1 MLYTLIPLH
10 SRSSRQVICQETRD
24 SQWSEQ
30 PWSSSIFSAAAAKVS
45 MHWEGFVG
53 TGMARNGPFESRY
66 TCTHAPS
73 IEDWKSTQHE
83 WLSPFNFQ
91 CFNVADLQVQVE
103 ASWNWVPT
111 WPNWRIIYDF
121 ALCYLRSPHPMS
133 QFSNWLIQ
141 DWNAFSYQSVSPG
154 PQRFLCNGTLHELF
168 VRQLG
173 QMMQAAL
180 PNSLEQR
187 VGLTQR
193 KTVHLLHQRPW
204 IWDHEM

>member
-1 MLYTLIPLH
+1 MLYTLITLH
-10 SRSSRQVICQETRD
+10 SRSSKQVICQETRD

-53 TGMARNGPFESRY
+53 TGMARIGPFESRY

-91 CFNVADLQVQVE
+91 CFNVAALQVQVK

-121 ALCYLRSPHPMS
+121 
-133 QFSNWLIQ
+133 FSLVLT
-141 DWNAFSYQSVSPG
+141 VSP
-154 PQRFLCNGTLHELF
+154 PNVSVLKLTDSRLKRIQLPK
-168 VRQLG
+168 RQ
-173 QMMQAAL
+173 
-180 PNSLEQR
+180 PWPSKISL
-187 VGLTQR
+187 
-193 KTVHLLHQRPW
+193 
-204 IWDHEM
+204 